1 MDDEEEVGVGI
12 IESNLELINPES
24 PLEPERKDNGVKT
37 QRSVAL
43 GLEGQNTTGIDP
55 VLNVSGSPK
64 KSSSTKL
71 SPKKIK
77 SAGK

>member
-1 MDDEEEVGVGI
+1 MDDEEVGVGI

-37 QRSVAL
+37 QRSAAL
-43 GLEGQNTTGIDP
+43 GLEGQNTTAIDP
-55 VLNVSGSPK
+55 ILNVAGSPK

>member
-1 MDDEEEVGVGI
+1 LDDEEEVGVGI

-24 PLEPERKDNGVKT
+24 PLEPDRKGNGIKI
-37 QRSVAL
+37 QRSGAL
-43 GLEGQNTTGIDP
+43 GLEGQNTAIDP
-55 VLNVSGSPK
+55 LLNVSGSPK

>member
-1 MDDEEEVGVGI
+1 MDLEEDGVGI

-24 PLEPERKDNGVKT
+24 PLEPDHKAGGIEA
-37 QRSVAL
+37 QRSAGL
-43 GLEGQNTTGIDP
+43 GPEGQNTTAIDP
-55 VLNVSGSPK
+55 VLKVSGSPK

-71 SPKKIK
+71 SPRKMK